1 MKYCREIV
9 IAAIFFVV
17 SCNTKEKATDWH
29 QSKKEIEKTPTETYS
44 VDLQTNA
51 HPLSPQEIQHQ
62 HESIAAQNEVVLGES
77 KFTITKEQNKFTL
90 WYQNQAQKRALA
102 TFNDLKPS
110 PFIAGVFFPKS
121 QIIKEHVLVSV
132 FGNDENKLLLY
143 NQDGKEIWSLNGGEF
158 FTVNI
163 KNVRYLITI
172 QDTKNPLMSIYG
184 IDLQKIAKQNIPLG
198 TVNDI
203 SYWIQKSDKLFAV
216 KNNGKPDIIGNFTI
230 REFNWDTFEFSTN
243 NITITPEELEKFK
256 KIKFDY
262 EVRY

>member
-1 MKYCREIV
+1 MKYCREV
-9 IAAIFFVV
+9 VVAALLVMGA
-17 SCNTKEKATDWH
+17 CNTKEKATDWH
-29 QSKKEIEKTPTETYS
+29 LRNKEIEKTPTETDS
-44 VDLQTNA
+44 TDFQTNA
-51 HPLSPQEIQHQ
+51 HSLSPQEIQHQ
-62 HESIAAQNEVVLGES
+62 HQSIAAQNEVVLGDA
-77 KFTITKEQNKFTL
+77 KFTIAREQNNFTL
-90 WYQNQAQKRALA
+90 WFQNHDNKTALA
-102 TFNDLKPS
+102 TYKDLKPS
-110 PFIAGVFFPKS
+110 PFIAGIFFPKS
-121 QIIKEHVLVSV
+121 QLIKEHVLVSV
-132 FGNDENKLLLY
+132 FGNDENRLLLY
-143 NQDGKEIWSLNGGEF
+143 NQAGKEIWSLNGGEF
-158 FTVNI
+158 FMVNI

-243 NITITPEELEKFK
+243 NITITSEELEKFK

-262 EVRY
+262 EVKY